1 MMDIYFVFNLN
12 LKSIVDL
19 RVLRTFPPKKDFDN
33 FNWGICIFKSIH
45 KVSKYQVFAFIYV
58 LKLNKLIYPIIF
70 SCNNWIQIPIHC

>member
-19 RVLRTFPPKKDFDN
+19 RVLRTFLPKKDFDN

-45 KVSKYQVFAFIYV
+45 KVSKYSAFIYV